1 MTEDRF
7 EKLLGLYLLEE
18 LSVEEERELERHLE
32 ECSGCRD
39 ELVHARQTHDLL
51 REFAAGGPPPELKD
65 RVLAR
70 ARGEIPAR
78 SRGGW
83 RLWVPAAALLI
94 IAVFGAG
101 LLWTITRDS
110 SEGILLAATAPTS
123 ESGGELSGEVEGGN
137 LQIQLV
143 VWDLPELRKGEYY
156 ELWYAKEDGGR
167 ISCGTFR
174 AQPESQTTVNLTAP
188 ASAVSYP
195 EIEVTREPD
204 DGDPGSSG
212 EKVLIG
218 DLRSL

>member
-18 LSVEEERELERHLE
+18 LSVEEERELEGHLE
-32 ECSGCRD
+32 ECSRCRG
-39 ELVHARQTHDLL
+39 ELARARQTHDLL

-83 RLWVPAAALLI
+83 RFWVPAAALLI
-94 IAVFGAG
+94 IAVIGAG
-101 LLWTITRDS
+101 LLWTITKDS
-110 SEGILLAATAPTS
+110 PEGIPLAATAPTS
-123 ESGGELSGEVEGGN
+123 EGGGELSGEVQEGN
-137 LQIQLV
+137 LQIELV
-143 VWDLPELRKGEYY
+143 VWGLPELRKGEYY
-156 ELWYAKEDGGR
+156 ELWYSKEDGGR

-174 AQPESQTTVNLTAP
+174 ARPESQTTVNLTAP

-212 EKVLIG
+212 EKVLVG
-218 DLRSL
+218 DLRNL

>member
-7 EKLLGLYLLEE
+7 EKLLGPYLLGE
-18 LSVEEERELERHLE
+18 LSVEEERELEGHLE
-32 ECSGCRD
+32 ECSGCRG
-39 ELVHARQTHDLL
+39 ELARARQTHDLL
-51 REFAAGGPPPELKD
+51 RELAAGGPPPELKD

-83 RLWVPAAALLI
+83 RLWVPAAALLV
-94 IAVFGAG
+94 IAVLGAG
-101 LLWTITRDS
+101 LLWTITKDS
-110 SEGILLAATAPTS
+110 SEGIPLAATVPTS
-123 ESGGELSGEVEGGN
+123 EGGGELSGEVEEGN
-137 LQIQLV
+137 LQIELV
-143 VWDLPELRKGEYY
+143 VWDLPELRKDEYY
-156 ELWYAKEDGGR
+156 ELWYAKEAGGR

-174 AQPESQTTVNLTAP
+174 AQQGGKTTVNLTAP
-188 ASAVSYP
+188 ANAVAYP

-212 EKVLIG
+212 EKVLVG

>member
-7 EKLLGLYLLEE
+7 ENLLGLYLLEE
-18 LSVEEERELERHLE
+18 LSVEEERELEGHLE

-39 ELVHARQTHDLL
+39 ELVRARQTHDLL
-51 REFAAGGPPPELKD
+51 RELAAGGPPPELKD

-70 ARGEIPAR
+70 ARGEIPTR
-78 SRGGW
+78 SRSGW
-83 RLWVPAAALLI
+83 RLWVPAAALLV
-94 IAVFGAG
+94 IAVLGAG
-101 LLWTITRDS
+101 LLWTITKDS
-110 SEGILLAATAPTS
+110 SEGIPLAGTAPTS

>member
-1 MTEDRF
+1 MIEDRF

-18 LSVEEERELERHLE
+18 LSVEEERELKRHLE
-32 ECSGCRD
+32 ECSGCRG
-39 ELVHARQTHDLL
+39 ELARARQTHDLL
-51 REFAAGGPPPELKD
+51 RELAAGPPPELKD

-70 ARGEIPAR
+70 VRGKIPAR

-83 RLWVPAAALLI
+83 RLWVPAAALLVI
-94 IAVFGAG
+94 TVLGAG
-101 LLWTITRDS
+101 LLWSLTKDS
-110 SEGILLAATAPTS
+110 SEGIPLAATGPTS
-123 ESGGELSGEVEGGN
+123 EGGGEISGEVEEGN
-137 LQIQLV
+137 LHIELV
-143 VWDLPELRKGEYY
+143 VWDLPELRKDEYY

-174 AQPESQTTVNLTAP
+174 AQQGDQTTVNLTAP

-212 EKVLIG
+212 EKVLVG